1 MKDELDDVYAEA
13 DKAIGMDG
21 QPLFDLNAPE
31 GPAPQPN
38 DHYEFGETKLPNCQ
52 DMSNRELVERR
63 ALLKLNIEGLEED
76 RDNRLTEIAPAN
88 GWGGSNDSTRKLS
101 RDKAALEDEV
111 CNQIGV
117 LTIIKRRELAAVDA
131 ELEIRDQARRAADQ
145 DLRKREAD
153 QRDTDLTLRQHD
165 QALRE
170 TELTEANKSRLPFR
184 LTGTSVQEQFN
195 QAKALFG

>member
-1 MKDELDDVYAEA
+1 
-13 DKAIGMDG
+13 MDTE
-21 QPLFDLNAPE
+21 LFDLNAPE
-31 GPAPQPN
+31 GPAPQP
-38 DHYEFGETKLPNCQ
+38 DEHYEFSNGKLPNCQ
-52 DMSNRELVERR
+52 EMAHRELVERR
-63 ALLKLNIEGLEED
+63 ALLKLNIEGLQED

-88 GWGGSNDSTRKLS
+88 GWGGSNDSTRKLI
-101 RDKAALEDEV
+101 RDKAALEDEI

-117 LTIIKRRELAAVDA
+117 LEILKRRELAAIDA
-131 ELEIRDQARRAADQ
+131 ELEIRDQVRRTADQ

-170 TELTEANKSRLPFR
+170 AELTMTTKQTLPFR
-184 LTGTSVQEQFN
+184 LTGTGAVEQFN